1 MSRLKLIIVGPQ
13 KAGKST
19 LANILGD
26 LSDGPSTLYRPT
38 IGCRYKSSN
47 SSTIL

>member
-1 MSRLKLIIVGPQ
+1 MSRLKLLIVGPS
-13 KAGKST
+13 KAGKTT

-38 IGCRYKSSN
+38 IGCR
-47 SSTIL
+47 